1 MRVSPGNAP
10 ISRSIMRAL
19 LIAASFIAV
28 TTLAACE
35 KTGEGE
41 FQVKTPEAD
50 VDVSTDTS
58 TIRTPS
64 VDVGK
69 DTVTVP
75 TVDVDMPKDS

>member
-1 MRVSPGNAP
+1 
-10 ISRSIMRAL
+10 MRAL
-19 LIAASFIAV
+19 LIAATLIAV

-41 FQVKTPEAD
+41 FQVKTPEVD
-50 VDVSTDTS
+50 VDVSSDTS

>member
-1 MRVSPGNAP
+1 MRKLTIIATLLAVS
-10 ISRSIMRAL
+10 
-19 LIAASFIAV
+19 
-28 TTLAACE
+28 TLAACE

-50 VDVSTDTS
+50 VDVSTDTA
-58 TIRTPS
+58 TIQTPS

-75 TVDVDMPKDS
+75 EVDVETPAERKQERKTP

>member
-1 MRVSPGNAP
+1 VRKLTTIA
-10 ISRSIMRAL
+10 AL
-19 LIAASFIAV
+19 LAV
-28 TTLAACE
+28 SALAACE

-50 VDVSTDTS
+50 VDVSTDTA
-58 TIRTPS
+58 TIQTPS

-75 TVDVDMPKDS
+75 EVDVETPAERKQERKDS